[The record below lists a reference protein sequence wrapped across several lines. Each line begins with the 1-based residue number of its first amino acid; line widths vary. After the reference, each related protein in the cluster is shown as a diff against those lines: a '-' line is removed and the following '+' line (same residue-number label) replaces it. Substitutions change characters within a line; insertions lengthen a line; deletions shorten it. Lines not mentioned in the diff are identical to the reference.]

1 MMIRLVSAMGLTLAL
16 SQSVWAQ
23 DDAQARLEAARETMV
38 LTGAESSSVQMMDM
52 VMPSMIPALRQ
63 QFPNASAEQLDRAMA
78 LISETL
84 LATGPEIVEVSAQAY
99 ANRFTLAELE
109 EINAFYRT
117 ETGSKVVRLL
127 PVILQEGAV
136 EGQQI
141 AMMAMGSIQPQIEAI
156 MTE

>member
-1 MMIRLVSAMGLTLAL
+1 MMIRLVAAMGLTLAL

-38 LTGAESSSVQMMDM
+38 LTGAESTSVQMMDM

-84 LATGPEIVEVSAQAY
+84 LAIGPEIVEVSAQAY

>member
-1 MMIRLVSAMGLTLAL
+1 MMIRLVTAMGLTLAL

-78 LISETL
+78 LISETMA
-84 LATGPEIVEVSAQAY
+84 ATGPEIVEVSAQAY

>member
-1 MMIRLVSAMGLTLAL
+1 MIRLVTAMGLTLAL

-141 AMMAMGSIQPQIEAI
+141 AMMAMGSGSRP
-156 MTE
+156 